1 MFNLRQFIFAI
12 RWSYIVM
19 SISQI
24 EKLLDE
30 RNLDLKEL
38 SEQTGLSVKSIQNF
52 EQQIQKSFDNLQKIS
67 DALNMSPLDLLRMSL
82 ESDSSARSEAQ
93 SFPQKDVRK
102 QHPDGAKDRSKK
114 AKTPPEMFCEAFPK
128 LCK

>member
-1 MFNLRQFIFAI
+1 MFHLRQFIFAI

-24 EKLLDE
+24 KKLLDE
-30 RNLDLKEL
+30 KNLDLKEL

-52 EQQIQKSFDNLQKIS
+52 EQQIQKSFDKLQRIS

-82 ESDSSARSEAQ
+82 ESNSSERSEGQ
-93 SFPQKDVRK
+93 SFRKKDVK
-102 QHPDGAKDRSKK
+102 TPHPDGAKERSKV
-114 AKTPPEMFCEAFPK
+114 AKTPSEMFCEAFPK